1 MGATTVDAHIA
12 IKSSRT
18 WFGLNARRLAYVGA
32 LTVNIVRR
40 VVAQPRRLTSSFFI
54 YITILADQMCD
65 SP

>member
-1 MGATTVDAHIA
+1 MGATTVDARIA

-40 VVAQPRRLTSSFFI
+40 VVAGATS
-54 YITILADQMCD
+54 ADVFVLHIHHNF
-65 SP
+65 SGSNV

>member
-1 MGATTVDAHIA
+1 MGATTVDARIA

-40 VVAQPRRLTSSFFI
+40 VVARATSTDVFAVHIHHNFS
-54 YITILADQMCD
+54 A
-65 SP
+65 SNV

>member
-1 MGATTVDAHIA
+1 MGATTVDARIA

-40 VVAQPRRLTSSFFI
+40 VVAQPRRRVRFVETQVL
-54 YITILADQMCD
+54 
-65 SP
+65 